1 MSDPMI
7 VDIYAAALSVKQRP
21 STVRK
26 WVNRGELTH
35 HGYDHRRRVVVD
47 LEELQALVIAK
58 QTPQDVNAA

>member
-1 MSDPMI
+1 MPSPLLT
-7 VDIYAAALSVKQRP
+7 DIYAAALSVKQRP
-21 STVRK
+21 ATVRK